1 MLPSE
6 LASIGEP
13 EERATEYLHYRQF
26 FMIWETLER
35 VVEYQALDVPNMN
48 KETRLAWLGD
58 YRVDMNYY
66 RDPTSAQLLT
76 RYIYLPGY
84 HRPSRRSNNKITHFG
99 MASY

>member
-6 LASIGEP
+6 LASIGDP

-48 KETRLAWLGD
+48 KETRLAWLRD
-58 YRVDMNYY
+58 YRVDMDYY
-66 RDPTSAQLLT
+66 HDLTSAQLLT
-76 RYIYLPGY
+76 
-84 HRPSRRSNNKITHFG
+84 
-99 MASY
+99 